1 MDKSLFTHRGMW
13 SLWDYEHFK
22 NITSIEEFENT
33 FNNLV
38 DIEKH
43 VKLNKFVPIHVH
55 TNGEFQFRVKINE
68 KLDKREK
75 KYVSA
80 NSGAYLFEASGKTY
94 LSGIE
99 LIDNIVFENEVI
111 ELDLEKGFY
120 EVEINLVEWDKEPG
134 MRLEDGS
141 SAPDA
146 LPDFI
151 VEIRNVDKLKKH
163 YKTSVDTFGK

>member
-13 SLWDYEHFK
+13 TLWDYEHFK

-33 FNNLV
+33 FKNLE

-80 NSGAYLFEASGKTY
+80 NSGVYLFEASGKTY

-111 ELDLEKGFY
+111 ELDLEKGLY

-151 VEIRNVDKLKKH
+151 VEIRSVDKLKKK

>member
-33 FNNLV
+33 FKNLE

-80 NSGAYLFEASGKTY
+80 NSGTYLFEASGKTY

>member
-13 SLWDYEHFK
+13 ALWNYDHFK
-22 NITSIEEFENT
+22 DITSIEEFENT
-33 FNNLV
+33 FKNLD

-43 VKLNKFVPIHVH
+43 IKLKKFVPIHVH

-75 KYVSA
+75 KYVSE
-80 NSGAYLFEASGKTY
+80 NSGVYLFETTGKTY

-99 LIDNIVFENEVI
+99 LIDNIVFDNEVI
-111 ELDLEKGFY
+111 ELDLDKGFY
-120 EVEINLVEWDKEPG
+120 EVEINLIEWDKEPG

-141 SAPDA
+141 SHPDA

-151 VEIRNVDKLKKH
+151 VEIRSVEKLKKH
-163 YKTSVDTFGK
+163 YRTSADTFGK